1 MRKLK
6 EGTRLIARETLYMY
20 DDDKDMYGGDKEV
33 CLKKDKVYPIRR
45 FDEKYA
51 IIDSEV
57 CKGHYWPLDDIY
69 LNFIVP
75 SVELSKQIKIL

>member
-6 EGTRLIARETLYMY
+6 EGTQLIARETLYM
-20 DDDKDMYGGDKEV
+20 DDEDEEI

-45 FDEKYA
+45 FDKDCA

-57 CKGHYWPLDDIY
+57 CKGHYWPIDEVY

-75 SVELSKQIKIL
+75 NIELSKQIKVL